1 MKSWI
6 SRVAVVIGATVAALA
21 GPGAAQ
27 ADPVLDWFVTARN
40 AINVGVPAVG
50 SPGFAAPPAHA
61 STLSFA
67 MVQGAVYDAVNEI
80 DGGYERYL
88 LQPAYPD
95 RAGPLDSKDAAVAA
109 AAYNVLKVI
118 TPSQL
123 AMVQAKYDTA
133 IGGIPDGLAKTR
145 GVAAGE
151 AAAQAMLDARANDG
165 RMLLGEPYNQPL
177 GDEAGEWRV
186 SFPLTA
192 VEPAWW
198 VGDVQP
204 FLVPDVQRL
213 RTEGPNRLKSH
224 AYAEDYNEVKSI
236 GALNSTTRTA
246 DQTKAAIFWQ
256 TPPGFLWGELL
267 DQLATKY
274 SLDSVDRARLYA
286 VVWVGMADAAIG
298 CWNDKYY
305 WKFWRPL
312 DAIRNGDDD
321 GNRQTDGDPSW
332 LPLFDPSTPTVPA
345 LTTPNF
351 PDHPS
356 GHSCLTGSVVNNLE
370 EFFGTDKIDVQIK
383 STRFPGYTRDFDR
396 LSDVA
401 KEVVDARVWGGI
413 HFRTADE
420 QGVGLGKKVAR
431 WESKHYFQRLR

>member
-123 AMVQAKYDTA
+123 ATVQAKYDTA

-145 GVAAGE
+145 GVAGGRSGRAG
-151 AAAQAMLDARANDG
+151 DARRTRERRPDAARRAVQPAARRRG
-165 RMLLGEPYNQPL
+165 RRVASLVPAHGRR
-177 GDEAGEWRV
+177 AGV
-186 SFPLTA
+186 
-192 VEPAWW
+192 
-198 VGDVQP
+198 VGRRRQP

-286 VVWVGMADAAIG
+286 GRLGRHGRRGDRLLERQVLLEVLAA
-298 CWNDKYY
+298 
-305 WKFWRPL
+305 R
-312 DAIRNGDDD
+312 
-321 GNRQTDGDPSW
+321 
-332 LPLFDPSTPTVPA
+332 
-345 LTTPNF
+345 
-351 PDHPS
+351 
-356 GHSCLTGSVVNNLE
+356 
-370 EFFGTDKIDVQIK
+370 
-383 STRFPGYTRDFDR
+383 STRSETATTTGTVRPRATRRGCRCSTRRRRPFPR
-396 LSDVA
+396 
-401 KEVVDARVWGGI
+401 
-413 HFRTADE
+413 
-420 QGVGLGKKVAR
+420 
-431 WESKHYFQRLR
+431 

>member
-1 MKSWI
+1 MKAWI
-6 SRVAVVIGATVAALA
+6 SRVAVVIAAAVAALA

-67 MVQGAVYDAVNEI
+67 MVQGAVYDAANEI
-80 DGGYERYL
+80 DGGYQRYL
-88 LQPAYPD
+88 LKRAVPD

-123 AMVQAKYDTA
+123 ATVQAKYDAA
-133 IGGIPDGLAKTR
+133 IAAVPDGPAKVR
-145 GVAAGE
+145 GIAAGE
-151 AAAQAMLDARANDG
+151 AAARAMLRARANDG
-165 RMLLGEPYNQPL
+165 RRLLGVPYERPL
-177 GDEAGEWRV
+177 GDGPGEWLV
-186 SFPLTA
+186 SFPLTT
-192 VEPAWW
+192 VEAAWW
-198 VGDVQP
+198 VGNVKP
-204 FLVPDVQRL
+204 FLVPNVKTL
-213 RTEGPNRLKSH
+213 RTRGPNRLTSRQ
-224 AYAEDYNEVKSI
+224 YAKDYNEVKSI
-236 GALNSTTRTA
+236 GALKSTTRSD

-256 TPPGFLWGELL
+256 TAPGFLWGELL
-267 DQLATKY
+267 DQLATKF
-274 SLDSVDRARLYA
+274 SLDTAERARLYA
-286 VVWVGMADAAIG
+286 IAWVGMADAAIG
-298 CWNDKYY
+298 CWNDKYHY
-305 WKFWRPL
+305 RFWRPL
-312 DAIRNGDDD
+312 DAIRQGDDD
-321 GNRQTDGDPSW
+321 GNSATVGNPTW
-332 LPLFDPSTPTVPA
+332 LPLFDPSTQTVPP

-356 GHSCLTGSVVNNLE
+356 GHSCLTGSLMTNLQA
-370 EFFGTDKIDVQIK
+370 FFGRDRIAVQVR
-383 STRFPGYTRDFDR
+383 STRYPGYTRDFDR
-396 LSDVA
+396 LSRIT

-431 WESKHYFQRLR
+431 WEAKHYFRRLR